1 MDIVETRKNNKNNID
16 INRINNIKNINVKFS
31 HDFGNIKN
39 ENINSRQNKEEN
51 NNKSLYKSINFG
63 NSKQMIS
70 EKLQLIE
77 NKIKENKYSRLV
89 YFWW

>member
-77 NKIKENKYSRLV
+77 NKIKEKDNEKEKLDL
-89 YFWW
+89 